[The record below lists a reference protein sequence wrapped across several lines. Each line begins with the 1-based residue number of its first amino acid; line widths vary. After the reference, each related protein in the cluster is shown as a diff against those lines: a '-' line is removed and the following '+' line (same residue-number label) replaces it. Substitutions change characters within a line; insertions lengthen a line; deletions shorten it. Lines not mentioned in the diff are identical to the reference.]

1 CQKFQNSNPKQ
12 PLVNHPIPNRPWQ
25 NLSIDFCEFKGKN
38 YIVLV
43 DAYSNWIEVKPTK
56 TKSIDD
62 VIIFL
67 SDTFTRFGIPDIV
80 FSDNNPFNSHQYK
93 TFADS
98 FNFSIRYS
106 SPHFHQSNGLAEK
119 AVNIVKNILKKSNN
133 IKDLP
138 FLMMEYN
145 NTPLPM
151 LDYSPSQLLLNRVM
165 KTKIPI
171 SDEILK
177 PNFID
182 HDSIQKQLQFKQD
195 KQKIYFDRNSK
206 TLIKLNKG
214 ENIMIQMG
222 NYWKKRKVKDIVNE
236 RSYIVQDEFGKTYHR
251 NRKFLNTTSLEY
263 VPKYD
268 TFLDD
273 DQLLSNDPHTP
284 EQLLQPENKNDS
296 DLHYLNESD
305 LPSLTNLFDDGNEDQ
320 QTPNSKVNINSNLP
334 VQSNTNNSRP
344 VREKSA
350 PSYLK
355 DYYLGNA

>member
-1 CQKFQNSNPKQ
+1 
-12 PLVNHPIPNRPWQ
+12 
-25 NLSIDFCEFKGKN
+25 
-38 YIVLV
+38 
-43 DAYSNWIEVKPTK
+43 
-56 TKSIDD
+56 
-62 VIIFL
+62 
-67 SDTFTRFGIPDIV
+67 
-80 FSDNNPFNSHQYK
+80 
-93 TFADS
+93 
-98 FNFSIRYS
+98 
-106 SPHFHQSNGLAEK
+106 
-119 AVNIVKNILKKSNN
+119 
-133 IKDLP
+133 
-138 FLMMEYN
+138 MEYN

-151 LDYSPSQLLLNRVM
+151 LGYSPSQLLLNRVM

-222 NYWKKRKVKDIVNE
+222 NYWKKGKVKDIVNE

-251 NRKFLNTTSLEY
+251 NRKFLNKTSLEY
-263 VPKYD
+263 VPKY

-320 QTPNSKVNINSNLP
+320 QTSNSKVNINSNLP